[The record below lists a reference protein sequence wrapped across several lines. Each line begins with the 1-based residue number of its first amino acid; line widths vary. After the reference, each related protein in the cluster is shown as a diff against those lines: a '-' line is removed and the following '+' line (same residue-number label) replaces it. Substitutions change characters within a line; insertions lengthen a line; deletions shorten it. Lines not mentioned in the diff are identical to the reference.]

1 MEQFLVASNIVLWVV
16 VIVQALFLLALF
28 RYTAMLLD
36 RVPPQGPALGKHAP
50 RREVVDIASKKHILG
65 EQSERHHIL
74 IFTSRTCPWCK
85 EMAPHIAP
93 FAASLT
99 PDFDLLMLLAEPL
112 PPEDARTYAQE
123 LGGARPVKLAVA
135 PELFETFGVPG
146 TPYGVLIDKD
156 GVVRTKGTT
165 NTLTDLQ
172 TLVRVPENSGRG
184 R

>member
-1 MEQFLVASNIVLWVV
+1 
-16 VIVQALFLLALF
+16 
-28 RYTAMLLD
+28 
-36 RVPPQGPALGKHAP
+36 
-50 RREVVDIASKKHILG
+50 
-65 EQSERHHIL
+65 
-74 IFTSRTCPWCK
+74 
-85 EMAPHIAP
+85 MAPHIAP

-172 TLVRVPENSGRG
+172 TLVRVPENSGRE